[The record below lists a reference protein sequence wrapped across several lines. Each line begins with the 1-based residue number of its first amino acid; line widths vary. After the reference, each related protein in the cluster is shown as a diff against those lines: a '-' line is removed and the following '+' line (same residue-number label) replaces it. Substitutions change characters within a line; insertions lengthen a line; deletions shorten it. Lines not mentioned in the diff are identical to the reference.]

1 MIIRNSKQ
9 ILLKI
14 KGIIAENDLK
24 AKDVAKKINLTDSAF
39 SQRLKQ
45 DNISIDSI
53 VEICDAINYDL
64 EINLI
69 KKDDTK

>member
-53 VEICDAINYDL
+53 IEICDAINYDL